1 MKPDDVYGTTAPGDT
16 SPTSSSSDEELVLP
30 EPGYQLGELIGRGGM
45 GEVVAAHDRRIGRDV
60 AVKRMRAANPSP
72 ATIGRFLREA
82 RIQARLDHPAI
93 VPVHELGTDSD
104 GRPYFT
110 MKRLAGVTLAKRLEQ
125 PSALQPLLRAFVDVC
140 LAVQY
145 AHERRVVHRDLKP
158 ANIMLGD
165 YGEVYV
171 LDWGV
176 ARVIDERPRE
186 PREPGH
192 IDTLDEGTGTGDLLG
207 TPGYMAPE
215 QVRGE
220 RVDAAADVYALGAV
234 LFEILTGEPLH
245 PRDAAIPST
254 LSPPASPASRCPERQ
269 IAPELDAA
277 CHAAIAFEPAERP
290 TARELGERVQRY
302 LDGDRDVARRR
313 ALASEFLAS
322 ARSALASGDP
332 EARATAMRAA
342 GRALALDPE
351 SAGAAQLV
359 SSMIVEPPR
368 ELPAELVGKLRG
380 EDDREAAGRLRIA
393 VTALMST
400 FAFAVLLPWMHV
412 RDWDTLVGV
421 FVAIGA
427 MSALHW
433 REYRRGGPS
442 VALDMISALVLSI
455 AFSRILG
462 PFILTPVVL
471 CGVFFAL
478 SANAWLGAR
487 PSLLLSWLVIVALAP
502 LGLEWAGVL
511 GRTWA
516 MTPQSVESLSQI
528 YTGGTAVEVFALIT
542 INVGLIAAVAMFAL
556 GVSRR
561 VRDARRRL
569 TVQRWHLGQLVPMT
583 LGE

>member
-1 MKPDDVYGTTAPGDT
+1 MTDDAYGTTVAGDT
-16 SPTSSSSDEELVLP
+16 APAKSSYDEELVLP

-82 RIQARLDHPAI
+82 RIQARLEHPAI
-93 VPVHELGTDSD
+93 VPVHELGTDAD

-125 PSALQPLLRAFVDVC
+125 AGALQPLLRAFVDVC

-176 ARVIDERPRE
+176 ARVNDERDGRSD
-186 PREPGH
+186 GH
-192 IDTLDEGTGTGDLLG
+192 SLDEGTGTGDLLG

-220 RVDAAADVYALGAV
+220 AVGAAADVYALGAV
-234 LFEILTGEPLH
+234 LFEILTGQPLH
-245 PRDAAIPST
+245 PRDAALPST
-254 LSPPASPASRCPERQ
+254 LAEAPSPATRCPDRQ
-269 IAPELDAA
+269 IAPELDAV
-277 CHAAIAFEPAERP
+277 CHAAIAFEPTARP
-290 TARELGERVQRY
+290 TARELAERVQRY

-332 EARATAMRAA
+332 EARASAMSSA

-368 ELPAELVGKLRG
+368 ELPAELVGKLRD
-380 EDDREAAGRLRIA
+380 EDDRDATGRLRIA
-393 VTALMST
+393 VTALLST

-412 RDWDTLVGV
+412 RDWDTLLGV
-421 FVAIGA
+421 CGAIGA
-427 MSALHW
+427 MAALHW
-433 REYRRGGPS
+433 TEYRRGGAS
-442 VALDMISALVLSI
+442 VTLDLISALVLSI
-455 AFSRILG
+455 AFSRIIG
-462 PFILTPVVL
+462 PFILTPIVL

-478 SANAWLGAR
+478 SANPWLGAR
-487 PSLLLSWLVIVALAP
+487 PWLLLSWLVIVTLAP

-511 GRTWA
+511 GPTWA
-516 MTPQSVESLSQI
+516 MTPQSVVSMSQI
-528 YTGGTAVEVFALIT
+528 YTAGTPVEMFALIAM
-542 INVGLIAAVAMFAL
+542 NVGMIAAVALFAL
-556 GVSRR
+556 AVGRR
-561 VRDARRRL
+561 VRDARRKL
-569 TVQRWHLGQLVPMT
+569 TIQRWHLGQLVPAVP